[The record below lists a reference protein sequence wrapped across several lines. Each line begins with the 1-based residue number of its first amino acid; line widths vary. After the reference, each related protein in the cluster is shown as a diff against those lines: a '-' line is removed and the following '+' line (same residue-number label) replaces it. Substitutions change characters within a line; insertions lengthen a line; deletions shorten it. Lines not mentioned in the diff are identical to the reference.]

1 MFLFG
6 KRKLTARPRSN
17 TSERPTISDP
27 LPRPIGNN
35 NHLRKTARANADLRA
50 LAVAN
55 ARLRKKK
62 TDLDDYDTLVDAL
75 ETGDLNTVK
84 TIITDKDEAN
94 TKLLTGDYPI
104 HYAIFHPKIV
114 TYLISKGA
122 NVNLRNTGGVTP
134 LFKILMTDPI
144 ENRHIEV
151 AHMLLDND
159 ADPTIVPS
167 YAKGMDIIVYLEHKE
182 RNRPSENLKE
192 LIDRLK
198 TNETLMERYK
208 ATKIVEAAHE
218 NASRKRTNSTNS
230 AATGDPVEG
239 GRRKTRR
246 RSKRRLSR
254 RR

>member
-6 KRKLTARPRSN
+6 KRKLTAPPPLNAPGIASAVTIDPPR
-17 TSERPTISDP
+17 R
-27 LPRPIGNN
+27 NN
-35 NHLRKTARANADLRA
+35 AVSALKATAN
-50 LAVAN
+50 AN
-55 ARLRKKK
+55 ARLRTTKAWH
-62 TDLDDYDTLVDAL
+62 DRDIRVDAL

-84 TIITDKDEAN
+84 TLITNKDKAN
-94 TKLLTGDYPI
+94 KPLPYTGDLPI
-104 HYAIFHPKIV
+104 HLALFHPKIV
-114 TYLISKGA
+114 KYLISKGA
-122 NVNLRNTGGVTP
+122 NVNLQNNDQITP